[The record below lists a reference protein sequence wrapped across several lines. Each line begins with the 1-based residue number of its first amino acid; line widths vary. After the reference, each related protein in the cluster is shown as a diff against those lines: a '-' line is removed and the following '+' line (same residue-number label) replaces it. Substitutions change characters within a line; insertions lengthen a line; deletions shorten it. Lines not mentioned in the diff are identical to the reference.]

1 MSHNLKDF
9 PIFVLLLD
17 WCKAF
22 DKVNISRMLVALKR
36 LGVPEHMIEA
46 IRSLYRSPEFFV
58 EDRFGRSDKAA
69 QAGGLRQGAPM
80 SGYLFICLLTV
91 IMTDAETAW
100 TAEAEEKDY
109 IARNTVKEVLG
120 RDFSLYADDT
130 NLVTACIR
138 TMRAMLHAIQ
148 REGSLYGLFLNIK
161 KTFLIRAGC
170 ARRASPRL
178 LDYFQKIPIPHVD
191 SERTL
196 GFDIGPFVQP
206 RDILRKRGKAMLGAM
221 EKYKA
226 VWASDL
232 TLKTKL
238 ELFESLVVNKGIW
251 GLHVLAVLD
260 LDFSNLEYIYA
271 RCLKRI
277 LNIPAAYISRTSHA
291 AVRVK
296 AKVEPLQCKVR
307 RNQLKL
313 LGHILRRPVDH
324 PDRLVI
330 FQPDNHLIPRRPPD
344 TKRRAGR
351 PRTEWAATILPHIER
366 LLLLTRDQ
374 IYMLAQNR
382 QEWYRETERLCRLL
396 RGELQNDP

>member
-1 MSHNLKDF
+1 
-9 PIFVLLLD
+9 
-17 WCKAF
+17 
-22 DKVNISRMLVALKR
+22 
-36 LGVPEHMIEA
+36 
-46 IRSLYRSPEFFV
+46 
-58 EDRFGRSDKAA
+58 
-69 QAGGLRQGAPM
+69 
-80 SGYLFICLLTV
+80 
-91 IMTDAETAW
+91 
-100 TAEAEEKDY
+100 
-109 IARNTVKEVLG
+109 
-120 RDFSLYADDT
+120 
-130 NLVTACIR
+130 
-138 TMRAMLHAIQ
+138 
-148 REGSLYGLFLNIK
+148 
-161 KTFLIRAGC
+161 
-170 ARRASPRL
+170 
-178 LDYFQKIPIPHVD
+178 
-191 SERTL
+191 
-196 GFDIGPFVQP
+196 
-206 RDILRKRGKAMLGAM
+206 MLGAM

-238 ELFESLVVNKGIW
+238 ERFEALVVNKGIW

-271 RCLKRI
+271 RCLRRI

-324 PDRLVI
+324 PDRLGI

-344 TKRRAGR
+344 TKRRVGR
-351 PRTEWAATILPHIER
+351 PRTEWAATILPQIER

-374 IYMLAQNR
+374 IYTLAQNR

-396 RGELQNDP
+396 RGELQTDP